1 MFPVFDDEHSWSEG
15 VRCVLYLA
23 GLLYFFL
30 GVSIIADLFMEAIEV
45 ITSKTRVVKMGRHNV
60 EVKVWNATIANLTL
74 MALGS
79 SAPEVRV
86 SPHARCSAPPPTPF
100 HSCAEMPLSFCACFD
115 HLLLINIR
123 ALRSRSRSFSM

>member
-86 SPHARCSAPPPTPF
+86 SPHARCSAPPPN
-100 HSCAEMPLSFCACFD
+100 PLPVHNHHGDDTSLRPPPNSLPLLCRNAP
-115 HLLLINIR
+115 LLLCM
-123 ALRSRSRSFSM
+123 L

>member
-86 SPHARCSAPPPTPF
+86 SPHARCSAAPPPN
-100 HSCAEMPLSFCACFD
+100 SLPLLCRNAP
-115 HLLLINIR
+115 LLLCM
-123 ALRSRSRSFSM
+123 L